1 MSILGKRLKYLR
13 EKFNY
18 SQKKVAESL
27 GISNVQLSRY
37 ESGDRNPDPEL
48 IAAFADFY
56 GVTTDYLH
64 GRTDDPYGYA
74 IHESATYTKIPKNE
88 KEINTLEK
96 INQLIKEYGIE
107 QMGFFDIEKWKQLS
121 EEEIE
126 EIIKHFEWVV
136 HKAKEKNREGNNY

>member
-18 SQKKVAESL
+18 SQKKVAEAI

-56 GVTTDYLH
+56 GVTTDYIL
-64 GRTDDPYGYA
+64 GRTDDPQGYA
-74 IHESATYTKIPKNE
+74 PETDMDDI
-88 KEINTLEK
+88 KELNTIVK
-96 INQLIKEYGIE
+96 INELIKEYGIE
-107 QMGFFDIEKWKQLS
+107 QMGFFDIEKWKHLS

-136 HKAKEKNREGNNY
+136 HKAKEKNKENN